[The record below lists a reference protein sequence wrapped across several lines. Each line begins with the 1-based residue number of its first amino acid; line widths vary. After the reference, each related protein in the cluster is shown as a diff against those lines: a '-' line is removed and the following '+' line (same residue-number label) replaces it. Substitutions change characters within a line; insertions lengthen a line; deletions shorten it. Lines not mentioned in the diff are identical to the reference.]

1 MKESLRM
8 IKVCWK
14 QKYNPKN
21 LKALDY
27 QPVKLETKSLCDEN
41 RSDIKQ
47 TMQLKQLNLN
57 EISKPLWIKLTRKK
71 IDLLIKDV
79 VNNLDNKDYKT
90 TVNNRRYDLKN
101 AETFLVEIITK
112 KITGNEACKLYNNL
126 IKPDIVYLKINM

>member
-1 MKESLRM
+1 MTNWLKSTKKFMKESLRM

-47 TMQLKQLNLN
+47 TKQLKQLDLN

-71 IDLLIKDV
+71 IDLLI
-79 VNNLDNKDYKT
+79 
-90 TVNNRRYDLKN
+90 R
-101 AETFLVEIITK
+101 
-112 KITGNEACKLYNNL
+112 CCQ
-126 IKPDIVYLKINM
+126 